1 MALELQTAFG
11 EPMWRLFMALGMGAL
26 IGIERERRKGDG
38 ASRSPAGLRT
48 FALIGLAGGLA
59 AQSQSEIL
67 IFVTGIFVA
76 SAALAGY
83 WLGDRRDPGLTTEV
97 AMFATFLLGMFTKR
111 SNGVGSFWGLVIG
124 TSAAVTFHG
133 LSFATGNPA
142 GVKGG
147 WINQMIEYPKE
158 MSQNF
163 WIAIVAF
170 SVTFVVNALLS
181 LVTPRTKSDEELKGL
196 VYSLT
201 PKHRDE
207 NEPWLLRPAVLG
219 SFVMVAVI
227 VLNYI
232 FW

>member
-1 MALELQTAFG
+1 GKYATIFGIIASMGFALV
-11 EPMWRLFMALGMGAL
+11 
-26 IGIERERRKGDG
+26 
-38 ASRSPAGLRT
+38 ASRWNNIMSVLQLVFG
-48 FALIGLAGGLA
+48 
-59 AQSQSEIL
+59 
-67 IFVTGIFVA
+67 FVNA
-76 SAALAGY
+76 PL
-83 WLGDRRDPGLTTEV
+83 
-97 AMFATFLLGMFTKR
+97 FATFLLGMFTRR

-133 LSFATGNPA
+133 LSFATGNLP

-147 WINQMIEYPKE
+147 WISQMIEYPKE

-170 SVTFVVNALLS
+170 STTFVVNAVLS
-181 LVTPRTKSDEELKGL
+181 LLTKRTKSDDELRGL

-207 NEPWLLRPAVLG
+207 NEPWILRPAVLG
-219 SFVMVAVI
+219 SIVMICVI
-227 VLNYI
+227 ILNFI